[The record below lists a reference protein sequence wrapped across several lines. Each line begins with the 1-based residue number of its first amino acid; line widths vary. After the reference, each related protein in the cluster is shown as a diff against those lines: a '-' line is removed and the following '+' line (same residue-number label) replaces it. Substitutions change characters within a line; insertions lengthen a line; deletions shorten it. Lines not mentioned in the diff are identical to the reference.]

1 MDQIPDLHS
10 PMSPISE
17 SPSSPAYSTGKAS
30 GGGGAG
36 GENPKGVTLCV
47 YHALSVTT
55 SVTMYAYLYFYF
67 FTESDACKD
76 LPEKPASRTTDVVSM
91 GCHTFFPKH
100 RLANWS

>member
-36 GENPKGVTLCV
+36 GGNPMGVTLCV
-47 YHALSVTT
+47 YHALSVCDDFCYH
-55 SVTMYAYLYFYF
+55 VCLFVFLLLY
-67 FTESDACKD
+67 
-76 LPEKPASRTTDVVSM
+76 
-91 GCHTFFPKH
+91 
-100 RLANWS
+100 